1 MRFQLIVK
9 GILIKF
15 HLSLLAI
22 LNQIQLIFNGILLP
36 FELIIKIILKL
47 YFN

>member
-1 MRFQLIVK
+1 MRFQSIVK

-36 FELIIKIILKL
+36 FELMFEIILKL
-47 YFN
+47 YFI